1 MRSLVS
7 LVVLLVVA
15 IVAIGAPETHAAAAA
30 GSPLDLRGMALL
42 TITIVIVAV
51 ETVRRIP

>member
-42 TITIVIVAV
+42 MITIVIVAV